1 MAVDAEKVRTVFGE
15 HLELMRAKSQHWFF
29 KGNSRWADNR
39 IRKFLEYFA
48 IPIDPEEVIALMD
61 TTIFHTAKEGY
72 LFTTS
77 GIVIKDLLYKLC
89 YLDFSQVEQAEVIEQ
104 FDENTYSTTTTTC
117 AHLKD
122 GTDMRL
128 PDYYIN
134 NRALV
139 HYINDVIRPQ
149 G

>member
-1 MAVDAEKVRTVFGE
+1 MAVDAEKVRKAFGE

-39 IRKFLEYFA
+39 IRKFLEYFS
-48 IPIDPEEVIALMD
+48 IPIDQENVIALMD
-61 TTIFHTAKEGY
+61 TTLFHTAKEGY

-89 YLDFSQVEQAEVIEQ
+89 YIDFNRVEQAEIVEEY
-104 FDENTYSTTTTTC
+104 DEKNYTTTVYAR

-128 PDYYIN
+128 PDYYIKS
-134 NRALV
+134 RALV
-139 HYINDVIRPQ
+139 RYINDAIQP
-149 G
+149 

>member
-1 MAVDAEKVRTVFGE
+1 MAVDAENVRKVFGE
-15 HLELMRAKSQHWFF
+15 HLELMKAKSQRWFF
-29 KGNSRWADNR
+29 KGNSRWADSR

-48 IPIDPEEVIALMD
+48 IPIDQEDVIALMD
-61 TTIFHTAKEGY
+61 TTLLHTGKEGY

-89 YLDFSQVEQAEVIEQ
+89 YIDFNKVEQAEVIEE
-104 FDENTYSTTTTTC
+104 FDEKTYSTTLHAC

-122 GTDMRL
+122 GTDIRL

-134 NRALV
+134 SRALV
-139 HYINDVIRPQ
+139 RFINDVVQP
-149 G
+149 